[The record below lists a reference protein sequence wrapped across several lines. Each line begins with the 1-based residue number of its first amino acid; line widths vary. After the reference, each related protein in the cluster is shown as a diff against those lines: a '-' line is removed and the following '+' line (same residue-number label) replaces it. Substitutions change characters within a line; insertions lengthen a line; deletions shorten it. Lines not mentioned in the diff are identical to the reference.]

1 MRKLLFL
8 ILGTVFCGT
17 VNAQTQLTEYKP
29 GVTTEGAV
37 YFLPKTAVRFTFLV
51 EKTTYTP
58 GDFAA
63 YAQRYMRLKDVSQE
77 PSTQYRI
84 LQIKQTPVAVVDS
97 TKKYAIKFDAKTVA
111 ANVALA
117 DDGRLLAIN
126 AEPNVDMEEAPFKAA
141 PKSQRVNPRQLMN
154 QDILSAGHK
163 IQYYETDKM
172 GVTHHSNYI
181 RWMEEARVDFMEKI
195 GWSYTVLEEN
205 GIISPVTSIEC
216 KYVAGTT
223 FAETI
228 SVETSIEELKNV
240 KVRINYVMKN
250 EEGKIVCKGA
260 SEHCFL
266 DSNGTFISIA
276 KKFPGFY
283 EALSRS
289 MEKED

>member
-1 MRKLLFL
+1 MLKAIRSVPKWSK
-8 ILGTVFCGT
+8 
-17 VNAQTQLTEYKP
+17 KP
-29 GVTTEGAV
+29 
-37 YFLPKTAVRFTFLV
+37 
-51 EKTTYTP
+51 
-58 GDFAA
+58 
-63 YAQRYMRLKDVSQE
+63 
-77 PSTQYRI
+77 
-84 LQIKQTPVAVVDS
+84 KQNRPQM
-97 TKKYAIKFDAKTVA
+97 AKR
-111 ANVALA
+111 
-117 DDGRLLAIN
+117 GS
-126 AEPNVDMEEAPFKAA
+126 MEIWK
-141 PKSQRVNPRQLMN
+141 
-154 QDILSAGHK
+154 HK

-195 GWSYTVLEEN
+195 GWSYTILEEN

-283 EALSRS
+283 EALSCS

>member
-1 MRKLLFL
+1 MLKAIRCVPKWSK
-8 ILGTVFCGT
+8 
-17 VNAQTQLTEYKP
+17 KP
-29 GVTTEGAV
+29 
-37 YFLPKTAVRFTFLV
+37 
-51 EKTTYTP
+51 
-58 GDFAA
+58 
-63 YAQRYMRLKDVSQE
+63 
-77 PSTQYRI
+77 
-84 LQIKQTPVAVVDS
+84 KQNRPQM
-97 TKKYAIKFDAKTVA
+97 AKR
-111 ANVALA
+111 
-117 DDGRLLAIN
+117 GS
-126 AEPNVDMEEAPFKAA
+126 MEIWK
-141 PKSQRVNPRQLMN
+141 
-154 QDILSAGHK
+154 HK

-195 GWSYTVLEEN
+195 GWSYTILEEN

>member
-1 MRKLLFL
+1 MLK
-8 ILGTVFCGT
+8 
-17 VNAQTQLTEYKP
+17 
-29 GVTTEGAV
+29 
-37 YFLPKTAVRFTFLV
+37 AVRCV
-51 EKTTYTP
+51 PKWSKKP
-58 GDFAA
+58 KRNRPQM
-63 YAQRYMRLKDVSQE
+63 AQRGYMEIWK
-77 PSTQYRI
+77 
-84 LQIKQTPVAVVDS
+84 
-97 TKKYAIKFDAKTVA
+97 
-111 ANVALA
+111 
-117 DDGRLLAIN
+117 
-126 AEPNVDMEEAPFKAA
+126 
-141 PKSQRVNPRQLMN
+141 
-154 QDILSAGHK
+154 HK

-195 GWSYTVLEEN
+195 GWSYTILEEN

-266 DSNGTFISIA
+266 NSNGTFISIA

>member
-1 MRKLLFL
+1 MVKCLRE
-8 ILGTVFCGT
+8 
-17 VNAQTQLTEYKP
+17 N
-29 GVTTEGAV
+29 
-37 YFLPKTAVRFTFLV
+37 
-51 EKTTYTP
+51 EK
-58 GDFAA
+58 
-63 YAQRYMRLKDVSQE
+63 RE
-77 PSTQYRI
+77 
-84 LQIKQTPVAVVDS
+84 
-97 TKKYAIKFDAKTVA
+97 
-111 ANVALA
+111 N
-117 DDGRLLAIN
+117 
-126 AEPNVDMEEAPFKAA
+126 MEIWK
-141 PKSQRVNPRQLMN
+141 
-154 QDILSAGHK
+154 HK

-195 GWSYTVLEEN
+195 GWSYTILEEN